1 MRECSRECFYSREGS
16 GEQDLSV
23 AVCGLF
29 SPEQLRGSLI
39 AAAAPHREQRGN
51 AELCSL

>member
-1 MRECSRECFYSREGS
+1 MRECSREGS

-39 AAAAPHREQRGN
+39 AAAAPHRARRGN

>member
-29 SPEQLRGSLI
+29 SPEQLRGSLSSS
-39 AAAAPHREQRGN
+39 QG
-51 AELCSL
+51 AEGQC